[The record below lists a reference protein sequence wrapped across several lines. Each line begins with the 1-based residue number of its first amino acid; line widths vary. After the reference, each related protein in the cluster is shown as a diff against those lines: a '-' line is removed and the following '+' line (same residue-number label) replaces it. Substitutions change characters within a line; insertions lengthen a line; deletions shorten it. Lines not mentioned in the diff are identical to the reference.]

1 MAEGGQLTTLSNETI
16 SRLDEVL
23 PATWSHRNPID
34 IIGDATGA
42 RYAAA
47 LDILLEQP
55 ETTALLILNCP
66 TALASSDD
74 VATAVMETLPADL
87 NSTVLTAWT
96 GEHSTRKPRQRL
108 QRHGIPIYD
117 TPEDAVHA
125 FVQMVNFQRNQ
136 AMLMETPPSLPE
148 VFEPDQK
155 AAEAVIDGVL
165 TTDRS
170 WLTEPEAKQVLSA
183 YGIPTVKT
191 IVADSPAEVGVLA
204 KGFNTPLVIKIL
216 STDITHKSDVG
227 GVVLDVPTQQAESA
241 ARAMLGRVRWRK
253 PEAKIDGF
261 TVQPMVRRPNAH
273 ELIVGMI
280 DDRQFGPVI
289 LFGHGGTAV
298 EVIDDKALA
307 LPPLNMKL
315 AIDLI
320 SRTQIYKLLSGYR
333 DVAAA
338 NIDEIAMTLVR
349 LSHLISD
356 LPTIKELDIN
366 PLLADADG
374 VVALDA
380 RIKVAS
386 AESSGADR
394 LAIRPYPTELEEDVK
409 LNDDSEYLIRPVVP
423 EDEPFISAAFY
434 EVSELMSARFTQI
447 DYDRQMALVLTDH
460 GAPGTQ
466 DIYGV
471 VRLVEGPD
479 RVQAEVVIAIV
490 KPFVG
495 RGMGNALMRHIIN
508 YARRRGIKKVRS
520 IAGATDERLLNL
532 YKAHGFSLSDEVDEF
547 DQLQAELNLN

>member
-1 MAEGGQLTTLSNETI
+1 
-16 SRLDEVL
+16 
-23 PATWSHRNPID
+23 
-34 IIGDATGA
+34 
-42 RYAAA
+42 
-47 LDILLEQP
+47 
-55 ETTALLILNCP
+55 
-66 TALASSDD
+66 
-74 VATAVMETLPADL
+74 
-87 NSTVLTAWT
+87 
-96 GEHSTRKPRQRL
+96 
-108 QRHGIPIYD
+108 
-117 TPEDAVHA
+117 
-125 FVQMVNFQRNQ
+125 
-136 AMLMETPPSLPE
+136 
-148 VFEPDQK
+148 
-155 AAEAVIDGVL
+155 
-165 TTDRS
+165 
-170 WLTEPEAKQVLSA
+170 
-183 YGIPTVKT
+183 
-191 IVADSPAEVGVLA
+191 
-204 KGFNTPLVIKIL
+204 
-216 STDITHKSDVG
+216 
-227 GVVLDVPTQQAESA
+227 
-241 ARAMLGRVRWRK
+241 
-253 PEAKIDGF
+253 
-261 TVQPMVRRPNAH
+261 MVRRPNAH
-273 ELIVGMI
+273 ELIIGMI

-356 LPTIKELDIN
+356 IPTIKELDIN

-374 VVALDA
+374 VMALDA

-386 AESSGADR
+386 AEGSGADR
-394 LAIRPYPTELEEDVK
+394 LAIRPYPTELEEDIK